1 MELNLVKTTY
11 AELDGAL
18 RCILG
23 WKNKPFFFIRMKDTL
38 YMNKNIKGIRKI
50 TAALE
55 TMWKYDEVVNDEIM
69 DEIDTARN
77 TIEQAAGEEAAD
89 QAWRAWHDMAE
100 ESCIARAKADALE
113 WIAAVYGKLDDS
125 DWDEMYAAGYS
136 HYFVEDGLWRA
147 FSQLSDNH
155 PDCPG
160 YRDYGRNA
168 RIAAFV
174 YGFQMGSQHRAE
186 TL

>member
-1 MELNLVKTTY
+1 MKLNLVKTTY

-38 YMNKNIKGIRKI
+38 YMNKNMKGIRKI

-69 DEIDTARN
+69 YEIDTAHS
-77 TIEQAAGEEAAD
+77 TIEQAAGEEAAY
-89 QAWRAWHDMAE
+89 QAWKAWHDMAE
-100 ESCIARAKADALE
+100 ESRIARATADALE
-113 WIAAVYGKLDDS
+113 WVATVYEKLDDP

-136 HYFVEDGLWRA
+136 DVFVDDGLWRA
-147 FSQLSDNH
+147 FSQLHDDH
-155 PDCPG
+155 PDRPG

-174 YGFQMGSQHRAE
+174 YGFQMGKQRKAVE
-186 TL
+186 A